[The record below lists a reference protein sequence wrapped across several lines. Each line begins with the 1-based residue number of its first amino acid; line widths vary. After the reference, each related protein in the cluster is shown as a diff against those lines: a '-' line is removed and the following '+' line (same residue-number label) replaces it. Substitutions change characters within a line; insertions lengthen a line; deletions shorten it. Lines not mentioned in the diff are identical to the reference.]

1 MNVFPRGCTFVS
13 FLLMRHV
20 NTHVSARGMALLKVY
35 DVNANVLFT
44 EGCNFDVL
52 VDECDSLGFFASR
65 GGKFDW
71 LV

>member
-1 MNVFPRGCTFVS
+1 
-13 FLLMRHV
+13 MRHV

-52 VDECDSLGFFASR
+52 VDECDSGFFLPVGVASLI
-65 GGKFDW
+65 G
-71 LV
+71 

>member
-1 MNVFPRGCTFVS
+1 
-13 FLLMRHV
+13 MRHV

-52 VDECDSLGFFASR
+52 VDECDSLGFLPVGVANLI
-65 GGKFDW
+65 G
-71 LV
+71 